1 MEERRT
7 LRTRGE
13 TIEEYRR
20 EFPGETVLS
29 YTRPLPAS
37 MLPPP
42 AETPARPKRRRWKRG
57 LCLLLAA
64 AVGITAVLVGG
75 RWLLS
80 RIVWVPPYAREWYEE
95 AYEWERM
102 EDEDAPI
109 SIPQTK
115 ADPAARLEITAERTA
130 ALTAP
135 EVYEKLSDAVVT
147 VAVELGDGRMSVG
160 TGIIFRE
167 DGYFVTNHHVVSGG
181 AACTVLLADGTPY
194 EAQFIASDAD
204 CDLAVLKI
212 DGTGFPV
219 AAFGDSDTLA
229 VGEKVYAIGTP
240 LNLDMGGT
248 FTDGIISSLDREMQ
262 LTENTSMPLLQT
274 NAALNSGNSG
284 GPLINES
291 GQVIGINFMKL
302 YDRTSTVEGLGFAIP
317 SVRVERMVNDL
328 LVYGALRPEPLL
340 GLSVMQAPD
349 KLAEHL
355 WGVRVDSVTPGG
367 AADRA
372 GVRAGDYLLAAD
384 GQELFSSTDVLK
396 ARWKHY
402 VGDEMTLTLWRDGEI
417 LTVTLQLTDAVG

>member
-29 YTRPLPAS
+29 YTCPLPAS